1 MSLLL
6 PKKLSL
12 RTRLF
17 VAMILMLVLAGLL
30 ILGSTTI
37 QYESQR
43 ENYHL
48 GRLIRKEAQLVRHL
62 NFLES
67 KYNLYGQPA
76 EIWGEYAA
84 DFEKITSIHNVQYSL
99 FSLDGKPLFTFHTP
113 LKVIANDYHLEQTLI
128 DDLFATKDGYLL
140 EFYNSDI
147 DRYHASYRVLRDD
160 YSRTYGI
167 LFFPYFEDISFSENE
182 LNTFL
187 DNLYQIYI
195 ILLLGVVLLAYFLSK
210 FVTRSLEAIRLK
222 MDQTGLTLKN
232 EKIYLKNATK
242 EIDSLVN
249 SYNKMI
255 DDLAE
260 SAEKLARSER
270 EQAWQEMA
278 KQVAHEIKNP
288 LTPMRLTV
296 QSFHQKF
303 DPNDPESTSKMND
316 FAKLLIQQI
325 DTMSEVANTFSDFST
340 LPMAKL
346 KKQDL
351 VEVTQMAVD
360 IFQKDQII
368 FTSNQAHIYQNIDKT
383 QWIRVLT
390 NLIQNS
396 LQSVPSNRKPQ
407 IGIQLVGEE
416 KLSTLIIT
424 DNGNGIP
431 EDIKEKIFEPK
442 FTTKT
447 AGMGL
452 GLGIVKNIITS
463 HGGSISY
470 VSTPKKGT
478 TFTILLPYI

>member
-1 MSLLL
+1 MPLLL

-160 YSRTYGI
+160 YSRPYGI

-232 EKIYLKNATK
+232 EKIYLN
-242 EIDSLVN
+242 
-249 SYNKMI
+249 
-255 DDLAE
+255 
-260 SAEKLARSER
+260 
-270 EQAWQEMA
+270 
-278 KQVAHEIKNP
+278 
-288 LTPMRLTV
+288 
-296 QSFHQKF
+296 
-303 DPNDPESTSKMND
+303 
-316 FAKLLIQQI
+316 
-325 DTMSEVANTFSDFST
+325 
-340 LPMAKL
+340 
-346 KKQDL
+346 
-351 VEVTQMAVD
+351 
-360 IFQKDQII
+360 
-368 FTSNQAHIYQNIDKT
+368 
-383 QWIRVLT
+383 
-390 NLIQNS
+390 
-396 LQSVPSNRKPQ
+396 
-407 IGIQLVGEE
+407 
-416 KLSTLIIT
+416 
-424 DNGNGIP
+424 
-431 EDIKEKIFEPK
+431 
-442 FTTKT
+442 
-447 AGMGL
+447 
-452 GLGIVKNIITS
+452 
-463 HGGSISY
+463 
-470 VSTPKKGT
+470 
-478 TFTILLPYI
+478 